1 MISYQSED
9 VKLPKIE
16 RRKYS
21 AWIKAVARQYG
32 KKIGSIA
39 YVFCSDQR
47 LLEVNQQFLGHNYFT
62 DIITFDDC
70 EDDVLHGDI
79 MISVD
84 TVAKNAKEYQV
95 PFEEELRRVIIHGIL
110 HLTGQNDKTEP
121 EFNEMKQKEN
131 LALALYKEMN
141 S

>member
-1 MISYQSED
+1 MISYQTED

-16 RRKYS
+16 RRRYS
-21 AWIKAVARQYG
+21 AWIKAVAQQYG

-70 EDDVLHGDI
+70 DGDTLHGDI

-84 TVAKNAKEYQV
+84 TVARNAAEYNV
-95 PFEEELRRVIIHGIL
+95 SFDDELRRVIIHGIL

-121 EFNEMKQKEN
+121 EFQEMKEKEN
-131 LALALYKEMN
+131 LALALFNTMN